1 MSLILA
7 IVCLSLSAVLSAML
21 VAFEDLS
28 TAHLR
33 HWAKKKD
40 VTAKKLYPLKA
51 KGLSVKTTLELTRAF
66 SASLGFVIIA
76 KNSNLLLSVV
86 FFTVVLFVFFVI
98 APRIF
103 MKPLGLKI
111 LAVASDQIM
120 GLTTLLKPI
129 TSPVGRLL
137 ESALNEEPV
146 TMTKQELSRIIG
158 SIDPTDTDLTK
169 DELKIL
175 SHALTFSDRQVHDV
189 MTPKKVFTK
198 VNVNDMITPVLI
210 DDLYKSGH
218 SRFPVFAGND
228 NEVVGVLYMHDLV
241 DLGASGIV
249 KDYMKKQVYFAH
261 EEQNLSKV
269 FQAFFKTKQH
279 MFVVV
284 NSFAE
289 VVGVV
294 TIEDVLEQIIG
305 RLIVDE
311 FDKYDDLRAVAESH
325 GKKHRTQNRD
335 NMVE

>member
-1 MSLILA
+1 MSIIFA
-7 IVCLSLSAVLSAML
+7 IVFLSMGVLMSAML

-28 TAHLR
+28 TSHLR

-40 VTAKKLYPLKA
+40 KTAQKLYPLKA
-51 KGLSVKTTLELTRAF
+51 KGSSVKITLELIRAL
-66 SASLGFVIIA
+66 AVSLGFVIVA
-76 KNSNLLLSVV
+76 KNSNFVLSVS
-86 FFTVVLFVFFVI
+86 FFTVVLFVFFVV
-98 APRIF
+98 APRVF
-103 MKPLGLKI
+103 MKPFGLKI
-111 LAVASDQIM
+111 LALTSDQIL
-120 GLTTLLKPI
+120 GLTTMLKPI
-129 TSPVGRLL
+129 TAPIGRLL
-137 ESALNEEPV
+137 DTVLDQEPT
-146 TMTKQELSRIIG
+146 TMTKDELSKIIN

-169 DELKIL
+169 DELRIL
-175 SHALTFSDRQVHDV
+175 SHALTFSDRQVQDV

-218 SRFPVFAGND
+218 SRFPVFAVSD
-228 NEVVGVLYMHDLV
+228 NEVIGVLYMHDLI